1 VIDHGRRADHR
12 DAVVDSPSRPHRKL
26 MPHASMELTMR
37 NAKNRA
43 MSCCLSMS
51 DLRSPEV

>member
-43 MSCCLSMS
+43 MSCCLSIPTVK
-51 DLRSPEV
+51 SPEV